1 MIGAG
6 FVGTGCVKWKSA
18 PLARRRAGQSRSL
31 WEGAANVED
40 RFVQDVVAEHHRGD
54 GQLRPAER
62 ADHQGAEGGEHQEE
76 GGGCRGGEGGG
87 AEEAGGEE
95 GEEQEVERGEGGTEE
110 SGEER
115 LFLK

>member
-18 PLARRRAGQSRSL
+18 PLHWPGGEQGKADHCGREQRTLRIVL
-31 WEGAANVED
+31 LVV
-40 RFVQDVVAEHHRGD
+40 VQDVVAEHHRGD

-76 GGGCRGGEGGG
+76 GGGG
-87 AEEAGGEE
+87 
-95 GEEQEVERGEGGTEE
+95 
-110 SGEER
+110 
-115 LFLK
+115 